1 MLVLD
6 DIRDSTRLS
15 AIGFM
20 KVLSDQV
27 LRACNPIENV
37 GNVVNV
43 QNNTY
48 NAQNS
53 TQNSGQNNVQ
63 NNTQNNTKNQ
73 VKKQEVEVGTVSV
86 VDDAISFIM
95 PILLDKG
102 LLAPSPEGRGF
113 TLGVLV
119 KLIKSSKSALKQ
131 WLIRLVGV
139 LVESMSALEPKTL
152 QYMQFH
158 TARLQINEEEKINKL
173 ESIRIFSHLNS

>member
-37 GNVVNV
+37 GNIQNV
-43 QNNTY
+43 QNNMH
-48 NAQNS
+48 NVQNS
-53 TQNSGQNNVQ
+53 TQNNGQNNVQ

-73 VKKQEVEVGTVSV
+73 VKKQDIGIISDGSVSV

-173 ESIRIFSHLNS
+173 V